1 MMYGAVF
8 GDRYSREDYG
18 AVMNY
23 ARVVPSA
30 VKEVYVDIDGGD
42 SAIDLTEAVGGVA
55 YEDAKIEFKFTLF
68 SDEKAERMRNDLHGR
83 HR

>member
-30 VKEVYVDIDGGD
+30 VKEV
-42 SAIDLTEAVGGVA
+42 
-55 YEDAKIEFKFTLF
+55 
-68 SDEKAERMRNDLHGR
+68 
-83 HR
+83 